1 MGHDINIHDIKIFHY
16 INTVEV
22 KSAAAADSNMRDG
35 SEVNTNNI
43 LRVTE
48 EYLNDV
54 QKQRMAQAVDGFK
67 EACLQSS
74 ALWGEM
80 GRSSRR
86 VPPYAT
92 SHITINEDPMRF

>member
-1 MGHDINIHDIKIFHY
+1 MGHDINIHNIKMFHY

-35 SEVNTNNI
+35 SEVNTDNI

-54 QKQRMAQAVDGFK
+54 QKQWMAQAVDGFK
-67 EACLQSS
+67 EAYLQSFS
-74 ALWGEM
+74 FV
-80 GRSSRR
+80 GRDGKVIQKSPSLRH
-86 VPPYAT
+86 VT
-92 SHITINEDPMRF
+92 HHHQ